1 VHHEDSNKSRRERHC
16 LWGLLSS
23 TGGCLRRHTQTKFQ
37 NTQIQKYFYR
47 ISLLYIFVLYL
58 ILEDKQMKS
67 YKELNKP
74 DIVMISLKL
83 PRYLLSEIDRLSDG
97 LSLSR
102 NKFIV
107 ETLDAHTKSI
117 IENQTR
123 MQLVAEAKVVYN
135 SSREALADFD
145 AIDELMEV

>member
-1 VHHEDSNKSRRERHC
+1 
-16 LWGLLSS
+16 
-23 TGGCLRRHTQTKFQ
+23 
-37 NTQIQKYFYR
+37 
-47 ISLLYIFVLYL
+47 
-58 ILEDKQMKS
+58 MKS

-107 ETLDAHTKSI
+107 ETLDARTKSI
-117 IENQTR
+117 IKNQTR
-123 MQLVAEAKVVYN
+123 LQLVAEANVIYN

-145 AIDELMEV
+145 AINDIVNELP

>member
-1 VHHEDSNKSRRERHC
+1 
-16 LWGLLSS
+16 
-23 TGGCLRRHTQTKFQ
+23 
-37 NTQIQKYFYR
+37 
-47 ISLLYIFVLYL
+47 
-58 ILEDKQMKS
+58 MKS

-107 ETLDAHTKSI
+107 ETLDARTKSI

-123 MQLVAEAKVVYN
+123 LQLVAEANVIYN
-135 SSREALADFD
+135 SSREVLADFE
-145 AIDELMEV
+145 AIDDIVNELP

>member
-1 VHHEDSNKSRRERHC
+1 
-16 LWGLLSS
+16 
-23 TGGCLRRHTQTKFQ
+23 
-37 NTQIQKYFYR
+37 
-47 ISLLYIFVLYL
+47 
-58 ILEDKQMKS
+58 MKS

-107 ETLDAHTKSI
+107 ETLDSQTKSI

-123 MQLVAEAKVVYN
+123 MQLAAEAKVVYN

-145 AIDELMEV
+145 AIDELMED

>member
-1 VHHEDSNKSRRERHC
+1 
-16 LWGLLSS
+16 
-23 TGGCLRRHTQTKFQ
+23 
-37 NTQIQKYFYR
+37 
-47 ISLLYIFVLYL
+47 
-58 ILEDKQMKS
+58 MKS

-123 MQLVAEAKVVYN
+123 LQLVAEAKVIYN
-135 SSREALADFD
+135 TSREALSDFD
-145 AIDELMEV
+145 AIDDIVNE

>member
-1 VHHEDSNKSRRERHC
+1 
-16 LWGLLSS
+16 
-23 TGGCLRRHTQTKFQ
+23 
-37 NTQIQKYFYR
+37 
-47 ISLLYIFVLYL
+47 
-58 ILEDKQMKS
+58 MKS

-74 DIVMISLKL
+74 NIVMISLKL

-135 SSREALADFD
+135 SSKEALEEFD
-145 AIDELMEV
+145 ALEDLTEN

>member
-1 VHHEDSNKSRRERHC
+1 
-16 LWGLLSS
+16 
-23 TGGCLRRHTQTKFQ
+23 
-37 NTQIQKYFYR
+37 
-47 ISLLYIFVLYL
+47 
-58 ILEDKQMKS
+58 MKS

-107 ETLDAHTKSI
+107 ETLDSHTKI
-117 IENQTR
+117 IIKNQTR

-135 SSREALADFD
+135 SSREALTDFD
-145 AIDELMEV
+145 AIDELMED

>member
-1 VHHEDSNKSRRERHC
+1 
-16 LWGLLSS
+16 
-23 TGGCLRRHTQTKFQ
+23 
-37 NTQIQKYFYR
+37 
-47 ISLLYIFVLYL
+47 
-58 ILEDKQMKS
+58 MKS
-67 YKELNKP
+67 HKELNKP

-83 PRYLLSEIDRLSDG
+83 PRYLLSEIDRLSDS

-107 ETLDAHTKSI
+107 ETLDSQTKSI

-123 MQLVAEAKVVYN
+123 IQLAAEAKVVYN

-145 AIDELMEV
+145 AIDELMED

>member
-1 VHHEDSNKSRRERHC
+1 
-16 LWGLLSS
+16 
-23 TGGCLRRHTQTKFQ
+23 
-37 NTQIQKYFYR
+37 
-47 ISLLYIFVLYL
+47 
-58 ILEDKQMKS
+58 MKS

-107 ETLDAHTKSI
+107 ETLDARTKSI

-123 MQLVAEAKVVYN
+123 LQLVAEANVIYN

-145 AIDELMEV
+145 AINDIVNELP

>member
-1 VHHEDSNKSRRERHC
+1 
-16 LWGLLSS
+16 
-23 TGGCLRRHTQTKFQ
+23 
-37 NTQIQKYFYR
+37 
-47 ISLLYIFVLYL
+47 
-58 ILEDKQMKS
+58 MKS

-74 DIVMISLKL
+74 DIIMISLKL

-107 ETLDAHTKSI
+107 ETLDARTKSI

-123 MQLVAEAKVVYN
+123 LQLVAEAKVIYD

-145 AIDELMEV
+145 AIEDLTED

>member
-1 VHHEDSNKSRRERHC
+1 
-16 LWGLLSS
+16 
-23 TGGCLRRHTQTKFQ
+23 
-37 NTQIQKYFYR
+37 
-47 ISLLYIFVLYL
+47 
-58 ILEDKQMKS
+58 MKS

-107 ETLDAHTKSI
+107 ETLDTHTKSI

-123 MQLVAEAKVVYN
+123 VQLVAEAKVVYN
-135 SSREALADFD
+135 SSREALNDLD
-145 AIDELMEV
+145 AMDDLTHDPS

>member
-1 VHHEDSNKSRRERHC
+1 
-16 LWGLLSS
+16 
-23 TGGCLRRHTQTKFQ
+23 
-37 NTQIQKYFYR
+37 
-47 ISLLYIFVLYL
+47 
-58 ILEDKQMKS
+58 MKS

-97 LSLSR
+97 LSMSR

-107 ETLDAHTKSI
+107 ETLDSHTKSI

-123 MQLVAEAKVVYN
+123 LQLVAEAKVVYN

-145 AIDELMEV
+145 TIDELMED

>member
-1 VHHEDSNKSRRERHC
+1 
-16 LWGLLSS
+16 
-23 TGGCLRRHTQTKFQ
+23 
-37 NTQIQKYFYR
+37 
-47 ISLLYIFVLYL
+47 
-58 ILEDKQMKS
+58 MKS

-107 ETLDAHTKSI
+107 ETLDARTKSI

-123 MQLVAEAKVVYN
+123 LQLVAEAKVIYD

-145 AIDELMEV
+145 AIEDLTVD

>member
-1 VHHEDSNKSRRERHC
+1 
-16 LWGLLSS
+16 
-23 TGGCLRRHTQTKFQ
+23 
-37 NTQIQKYFYR
+37 
-47 ISLLYIFVLYL
+47 
-58 ILEDKQMKS
+58 MKS

-107 ETLDAHTKSI
+107 ETLDAHTKTLI
-117 IENQTR
+117 KNQTR
-123 MQLVAEAKVVYN
+123 LQLVAEAKVIYD
-135 SSREALADFD
+135 SSREALGDFD
-145 AIDELMEV
+145 AIEDLTED

>member
-1 VHHEDSNKSRRERHC
+1 
-16 LWGLLSS
+16 
-23 TGGCLRRHTQTKFQ
+23 
-37 NTQIQKYFYR
+37 
-47 ISLLYIFVLYL
+47 
-58 ILEDKQMKS
+58 MKS

-107 ETLDAHTKSI
+107 ETLDAHTKNLI
-117 IENQTR
+117 KNQTR
-123 MQLVAEAKVVYN
+123 LQLVAEANVIYN
-135 SSREALADFD
+135 SSREVLADFE
-145 AIDELMEV
+145 AIEDLTED

>member
-1 VHHEDSNKSRRERHC
+1 
-16 LWGLLSS
+16 
-23 TGGCLRRHTQTKFQ
+23 
-37 NTQIQKYFYR
+37 
-47 ISLLYIFVLYL
+47 
-58 ILEDKQMKS
+58 MKS

-107 ETLDAHTKSI
+107 ETLDARTKSI

-123 MQLVAEAKVVYN
+123 MQLVTEAKVIYN

-145 AIDELMEV
+145 TIDELMED

>member
-1 VHHEDSNKSRRERHC
+1 
-16 LWGLLSS
+16 
-23 TGGCLRRHTQTKFQ
+23 
-37 NTQIQKYFYR
+37 
-47 ISLLYIFVLYL
+47 
-58 ILEDKQMKS
+58 MKS

-107 ETLDAHTKSI
+107 ETLDAHTKNLI
-117 IENQTR
+117 NNQTR
-123 MQLVAEAKVVYN
+123 LQLVAEANVIYN
-135 SSREALADFD
+135 TSREALADFD
-145 AIDELMEV
+145 AIDDIANEQP